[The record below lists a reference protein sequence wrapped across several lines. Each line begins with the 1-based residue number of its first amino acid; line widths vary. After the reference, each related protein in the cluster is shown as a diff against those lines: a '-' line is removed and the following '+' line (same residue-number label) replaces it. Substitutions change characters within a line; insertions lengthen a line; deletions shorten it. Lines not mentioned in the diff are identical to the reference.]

1 MLRKVVFGS
10 GLVALVPTI
19 SAATPVQESKEPVRP
34 PPMRLS
40 ELPIYEA
47 PHADYA
53 EYLES
58 KSKEDKPSYVRSALL
73 SPVRTVREKVQT
85 AIAHTESAKNT
96 IKDNYSELQD
106 RSEWI
111 VQYLREEENKQMRYG
126 AVAMGGLT
134 GFIFGLRGG
143 LIRRIFYAGLGTTGM
158 GYICFPEETKQLMK
172 DNGSLLKQYI
182 NIAYNFF
189 YGVKPG
195 DPQLE
200 LKFPELSFPKDLSEF
215 VDMTVSVATS
225 VKQAVMP
232 PPSKNEVENKPS
244 EHKD

>member
-1 MLRKVVFGS
+1 MLRKIVFGS

-19 SAATPVQESKEPVRP
+19 NAATPVQESKEPVRP
-34 PPMRLS
+34 PPMKPS

-53 EYLES
+53 EYLEAQA
-58 KSKEDKPSYVRSALL
+58 KDNKTSYVRSALL
-73 SPVRTVREKVQT
+73 APVRAVREQVQT
-85 AIAHTESAKNT
+85 AVAHTESATST
-96 IKDNYSELQD
+96 IKDQYSELQD

-158 GYICFPEETKQLMK
+158 GYVCFPEETKQLMK
-172 DNGSLLKQYI
+172 DNGTLLRQYI
-182 NIAYNFF
+182 NIAYNFC

-200 LKFPELSFPKDLSEF
+200 VKFPELSFPKDFSEF
-215 VDMTVSVATS
+215 VDMTV
-225 VKQAVMP
+225 
-232 PPSKNEVENKPS
+232 NRLLI
-244 EHKD
+244 